1 MAYFLI
7 NNSYK
12 WFIAIIF
19 FLGGSYIFFKS
30 KYDRPYYNEIVND
43 LIIIWNGIFAW
54 SSIIL
59 LFAMLM

>member
-54 SSIIL
+54 
-59 LFAMLM
+59 